1 MGVPTICGLVLSGQ
15 SSAWEAGPASLGS
28 AAQGDGHVLDQH
40 VAMRCLGLGNTICQ
54 VSLRGRFRFEP
65 PLGRAFSVHPAHDVG
80 EMH

>member
-54 VSLRGRFRFEP
+54 VSLSSR
-65 PLGRAFSVHPAHDVG
+65 SVPF
-80 EMH
+80 